1 VSATGVNSP
10 SGAAARIHARPSSS
24 PGLSPPAA
32 AYLVAVI
39 GIAALLLAPSHLSGA
54 THSDWLLFAVL
65 TACAA
70 PIQLLSVESPVH
82 QWYSPALVFFVAGA
96 LLLPPQLVALMIVLA
111 HVPDMVRGRSV
122 WHMQAFNIA
131 SWICAALIASFVCG
145 LFVDRA
151 DPGQDISRLAL
162 GGAIAAVVCVL
173 VDDALLAQMLRIARG
188 TTYRESG
195 LFAFGNLSTELGL
208 AALGVGLAAVW
219 ELAPAIVPFLLAP
232 LVVAYRALRLP
243 SMELAARLDP
253 KTDLFNAR
261 YFATAL
267 DAEIE
272 RARRFRRPLSILL
285 ADLDLLRNVNN
296 TYGHLAGDA
305 VLRGVAA
312 VMRSQLRPFDI
323 PCRFGGEEFAVVLP
337 EAGHDD
343 ALAIAERIRRAV
355 AATPFGNPTG
365 DGEIR
370 ATLSLGVATYPE
382 LETADDL
389 VHQADLALYRA
400 KALGRNRVSGQV
412 EVTGFEPDAAERAST
427 AGDPDLPAR
436 SWQPWIDVFAFAVLA
451 AALAVSIA
459 LVLARGTLAHVV
471 AVLDGRAWQI
481 GVAMIVLPLVVG
493 LWMSRSLARTRAAEE
508 EARAQKEE
516 LERRKQLAQR
526 TYLDTLAAL
535 SRSMHAGNGN
545 GRPEWLRKLSV
556 ELARTLGYRQEEL
569 EAIEIGALLHDIGK
583 SRVSER
589 ILNKPG
595 PLTAAEWEEMRRH
608 PVASDRMLS
617 ELEVHPF
624 VRQIARSTHERID
637 GQGYPDGLAGDE
649 IPLPARIVL
658 VADAFDALASD
669 RPHRPARP
677 VSEALEELRANAGT
691 QFCPTVL
698 AALESLLREGP
709 ERLQTA
715 AGTPAPS
722 RPRAGTLR
730 VP

>member
-1 VSATGVNSP
+1 MSATGVNSP
-10 SGAAARIHARPSSS
+10 SGAAVRTHARPSTNA
-24 PGLSPPAA
+24 GLSPPAA

-39 GIAALLLAPSHLSGA
+39 GTAALLLAPHQFASA
-54 THSDWLLFAVL
+54 THGDWLLFAVL

-70 PIQLLSVESPVH
+70 PIQLLSVESPAH

-111 HVPDMVRGRSV
+111 HVPDLVRGRSS
-122 WHMQAFNIA
+122 WHAQAFNIA
-131 SWICAALIASFVCG
+131 SWICAALIASLVCG
-145 LFVDRA
+145 LFVDRG
-151 DPGQDISRLAL
+151 DPGQDISMLAL
-162 GGAIAAVVCVL
+162 GGAIAAAACVL
-173 VDDALLAQMLRIARG
+173 VDDVLLAQMLRIARG

-261 YFATAL
+261 YFTTAL
-267 DAEIE
+267 EAEIE
-272 RARRFRRPLSILL
+272 RARRFGRPLSILL

-312 VMRSQLRPFDI
+312 VLRSQLRPFDI

-337 EAGHDD
+337 EAGHED
-343 ALAIAERIRRAV
+343 ALAIAERIRGAV

-365 DGEIR
+365 DGEIQ
-370 ATLSLGVATYPE
+370 ATVSVGVATHPE
-382 LETADDL
+382 FETADDL

-400 KALGRNRVSGQV
+400 KAHGRNRVSGQV
-412 EVTGFEPDAAERAST
+412 EIAASETGAAVAAST
-427 AGDPDLPAR
+427 PEESGSPAR
-436 SWQPWIDVFAFAVLA
+436 SWQPWIDVLAFAVLVS
-451 AALAVSIA
+451 ALAVSLA
-459 LVLARGTLAHVV
+459 VVLARGTLTHAV
-471 AVLDGRAWQI
+471 AIVNGHAWQ
-481 GVAMIVLPLVVG
+481 VALAFALLALVVG
-493 LWMSRSLARTRAAEE
+493 LWMSRSIARTRAAEE

-526 TYLDTLAAL
+526 TYLETLAAL
-535 SRSMHAGNGN
+535 SRSMQRGNGN
-545 GRPEWLRKLSV
+545 GRPEWVRKLSV
-556 ELARTLGYRQEEL
+556 ELARTLGYRQEDL

-583 SRVSER
+583 SRVPER

-608 PVASDRMLS
+608 PVASDSMLS
-617 ELEVHPF
+617 ELELHPF

-637 GQGYPDGLAGDE
+637 GKGYPDGLTGDE

-658 VADAFDALASD
+658 VADAFDALARD
-669 RPHRPARP
+669 RPHRPARQ

-698 AALESLLREGP
+698 AALEALLGEQPG
-709 ERLQTA
+709 RLQA
-715 AGTPAPS
+715 AAELPEPAQS
-722 RPRAGTLR
+722 A
-730 VP
+730 

>member
-1 VSATGVNSP
+1 MSATGVNSP
-10 SGAAARIHARPSSS
+10 SSAAARTHARPSTNE
-24 PGLSPPAA
+24 GLSPPAA

-39 GIAALLLAPSHLSGA
+39 GVAALLLASRHVESA
-54 THSDWLLFAVL
+54 THGDWLLFAVL

-70 PIQLLSVESPVH
+70 PIQLLSVESPAH

-111 HVPDMVRGRSV
+111 HVPDLVRGRSP
-122 WHMQAFNIA
+122 WHAQAFNIA
-131 SWICAALIASFVCG
+131 SWICAALIASLVCG
-145 LFVDRA
+145 LFVDGG

-162 GGAIAAVVCVL
+162 GGAIAAVACVL
-173 VDDALLAQMLRIARG
+173 VDDVLLAQMLRIDRG
-188 TTYRESG
+188 TTYRDSG

-261 YFATAL
+261 YFTTAL
-267 DAEIE
+267 EAEIE
-272 RARRFRRPLSILL
+272 RARRFERPLSILL
-285 ADLDLLRNVNN
+285 ADLDLLRTVNN

-312 VMRSQLRPFDI
+312 VLRSQLRPFDI

-337 EAGHDD
+337 EAGHED

-355 AATPFGNPTG
+355 VATPFRNPTG

-370 ATLSLGVATYPE
+370 ATISLGVATHPE
-382 LETADDL
+382 FETADDL

-412 EVTGFEPDAAERAST
+412 ELAASEPDTPEQVAT
-427 AGDPDLPAR
+427 AGEKPADAR
-436 SWQPWIDVFAFAVLA
+436 SWQPWVDVAAFGVLVV
-451 AALAVSIA
+451 ALAVSIGF
-459 LVLARGTLAHVV
+459 VLARGTLAHVV
-471 AVLDGRAWQI
+471 AFVDGNAWQ
-481 GVAMIVLPLVVG
+481 VALAFVVLALLVAI
-493 LWMSRSLARTRAAEE
+493 WMSRSIARTRAAEE

-526 TYLDTLAAL
+526 TYLETLAAL
-535 SRSMHAGNGN
+535 SRSMQRGSGN
-545 GRPEWLRKLSV
+545 GRPEWVRKLSV
-556 ELARTLGYRQEEL
+556 ELARTLGYRQEDL

-583 SRVSER
+583 SRVPER

-595 PLTAAEWEEMRRH
+595 PLTAAEWEEMRRQ
-608 PVASDRMLS
+608 PVASDSMLS
-617 ELEVHPF
+617 ELELHPF

-637 GQGYPDGLAGDE
+637 GTGYPDGLTGEE

-658 VADAFDALASD
+658 VADAFDALARD

-698 AALESLLREGP
+698 AALEALFGQQS
-709 ERLQTA
+709 ERLQA
-715 AGTPAPS
+715 AAEPSGPAQS
-722 RPRAGTLR
+722 A
-730 VP
+730 

>member
-1 VSATGVNSP
+1 VSATGINTP
-10 SGAAARIHARPSSS
+10 SGAAARTHGRPSKHA
-24 PGLSPPAA
+24 GLSTPAA

-39 GIAALLLAPSHLSGA
+39 GVAALLLASRQLGEA
-54 THSDWLLFAVL
+54 THGDWLLFAVL

-70 PIQLLSVESPVH
+70 PIQLLSVESPAH

-96 LLLPPQLVALMIVLA
+96 LLLPPQLIALMIILA
-111 HVPDMVRGRSV
+111 HVPDLVRGRSS
-122 WHMQAFNIA
+122 WHAQAFDIA
-131 SWICAALIASFVCG
+131 SWICAALAASLVGG
-145 LFVDRA
+145 LFFDRA

-162 GGAIAAVVCVL
+162 GGAIAAAVCVL

-188 TTYRESG
+188 TTYRDSG
-195 LFAFGNLSTELGL
+195 LFALGNLSTELGL

-219 ELAPAIVPFLLAP
+219 VLAPAIVPFLLAP

-261 YFATAL
+261 YFTTAL
-267 DAEIE
+267 EAEVE
-272 RARRFRRPLSILL
+272 RARRFGRPLSILL

-312 VMRSQLRPFDI
+312 VIRSQLRPFDI

-337 EAGHDD
+337 EAGHED
-343 ALAIAERIRRAV
+343 AMAIAERIRRAV

-365 DGEIR
+365 DEDIR
-370 ATLSLGVATYPE
+370 ATLSIGVATHPE
-382 LETADDL
+382 VETANDL

-412 EVTGFEPDAAERAST
+412 EVSGSDQAAMERA
-427 AGDPDLPAR
+427 AAADEPA
-436 SWQPWIDVFAFAVLA
+436 WQESHRQGWIDVLAFAALLVALVVSVA
-451 AALAVSIA
+451 LVVARGAIADVVDFVEGHPWQFALAMIA
-459 LVLARGTLAHVV
+459 LPLLAGVL
-471 AVLDGRAWQI
+471 
-481 GVAMIVLPLVVG
+481 
-493 LWMSRSLARTRAAEE
+493 MSRSLARTRAAEE

-516 LERRKQLAQR
+516 LERRKRIAQR

-535 SRSMHAGNGN
+535 SRSMRPVNDN
-545 GRPEWLRKLSV
+545 GRPEWIRKLSV
-556 ELARTLGYRQEEL
+556 ELARTLGYRQDDL

-583 SRVSER
+583 SRLPER

-608 PVASDRMLS
+608 PVASERMLS
-617 ELEVHPF
+617 QLELHPF
-624 VRQIARSTHERID
+624 VRQIARSSHERID
-637 GQGYPDGLAGDE
+637 GKGYPDGLVGDE

-658 VADAFDALASD
+658 VADALGALASD

-677 VSEALEELRANAGT
+677 LSEALAELRANAGT

-698 AALESLLREGP
+698 AALESLLREQPGQLKPAAGP
-709 ERLQTA
+709 E
-715 AGTPAPS
+715 PAPS
-722 RPRAGTLR
+722 A
-730 VP
+730 

>member
-1 VSATGVNSP
+1 MSATGVNSP
-10 SGAAARIHARPSSS
+10 SGAAARTHARPSTNV
-24 PGLSPPAA
+24 GLSPPAA

-39 GIAALLLAPSHLSGA
+39 GVAALLLASRNGDSA
-54 THSDWLLFAVL
+54 THGDWLLFAVL

-96 LLLPPQLVALMIVLA
+96 LLLPPPLVALMIVLA
-111 HVPDMVRGRSV
+111 HVPDLVRGRSP
-122 WHMQAFNIA
+122 WHAQAFNIA
-131 SWICAALIASFVCG
+131 SWICAALIASLVCG
-145 LFVDRA
+145 LFVGDG

-162 GGAIAAVVCVL
+162 GGAIAAAACVL
-173 VDDALLAQMLRIARG
+173 VDDVLLAQMLRIARG

-261 YFATAL
+261 YFTTAL
-267 DAEIE
+267 EAEIE
-272 RARRFRRPLSILL
+272 RARRFERPLSILL
-285 ADLDLLRNVNN
+285 ADLDLLRTVNN

-305 VLRGVAA
+305 VLRGIAA
-312 VMRSQLRPFDI
+312 VLRSQLRPFDI

-337 EAGHDD
+337 EAGHED

-355 AATPFGNPTG
+355 AATPFRNPTG

-370 ATLSLGVATYPE
+370 ATISIGVATHPE
-382 LETADDL
+382 FETADDL

-412 EVTGFEPDAAERAST
+412 ELAASELDTPEPVAT
-427 AGDPDLPAR
+427 AGEKPAGHAR
-436 SWQPWIDVFAFAVLA
+436 HWQPWVDVAAFAVLVV
-451 AALAVSIA
+451 ALAVSLG
-459 LVLARGTLAHVV
+459 LVLARGTLTHVV
-471 AVLDGRAWQI
+471 AFVDGNAWQ
-481 GVAMIVLPLVVG
+481 VALVFVVLALLVG
-493 LWMSRSLARTRAAEE
+493 IWMSRSIARTRAAEE

-526 TYLDTLAAL
+526 TYLETLAAL
-535 SRSMHAGNGN
+535 SRSMQRGNGN
-545 GRPEWLRKLSV
+545 GRPEWVRKLSV
-556 ELARTLGYRQEEL
+556 ELARTLGYRQEDL

-583 SRVSER
+583 SRVPER

-595 PLTAAEWEEMRRH
+595 PLTAAEWEELRGH
-608 PVASDRMLS
+608 PVASDSMLS
-617 ELEVHPF
+617 ELELHPF

-637 GQGYPDGLAGDE
+637 GKGYPDGLTGEE

-658 VADAFDALASD
+658 VADAFDALARD

-698 AALESLLREGP
+698 AALEALLGHQP
-709 ERLQTA
+709 ERLQA
-715 AGTPAPS
+715 AAELPGPAQS
-722 RPRAGTLR
+722 A
-730 VP
+730 

>member
-1 VSATGVNSP
+1 VSATGINSP
-10 SGAAARIHARPSSS
+10 SGAAARTHARPSTNA
-24 PGLSPPAA
+24 GLSPPAA

-39 GIAALLLAPSHLSGA
+39 GTAALLLAPHHVASASHG
-54 THSDWLLFAVL
+54 DWLLFAVL

-111 HVPDMVRGRSV
+111 HVPDLVRGRSP
-122 WHMQAFNIA
+122 WHAQAFNIA
-131 SWICAALIASFVCG
+131 SWICAALIASLVCG
-145 LFVDRA
+145 LFVDRG

-162 GGAIAAVVCVL
+162 GGAIAAASFVL
-173 VDDALLAQMLRIARG
+173 VDDVLLAQMLRIARG

-219 ELAPAIVPFLLAP
+219 ELAPAIAPFLLAP

-261 YFATAL
+261 YFTTAL
-267 DAEIE
+267 EAEIE
-272 RARRFRRPLSILL
+272 RARRFGRPLSILL
-285 ADLDLLRNVNN
+285 ADLDLLRSVNN

-312 VMRSQLRPFDI
+312 VLRSQLRPFDI

-337 EAGHDD
+337 EAGRED

-355 AATPFGNPTG
+355 AATSFRNPTG
-365 DGEIR
+365 DGEIG
-370 ATLSLGVATYPE
+370 ATVSLGVATYPE
-382 LETADDL
+382 VETADDL

-412 EVTGFEPDAAERAST
+412 ELVASEPDAPEHVATDGEE
-427 AGDPDLPAR
+427 PAR
-436 SWQPWIDVFAFAVLA
+436 HARDWQPWSDVAAFAALVV
-451 AALAVSIA
+451 ALAVSLG
-459 LVLARGTLAHVV
+459 LVVARGTLAHVV
-471 AVLDGRAWQI
+471 AFVDGHAWQVALAFAMLTLLV
-481 GVAMIVLPLVVG
+481 GV
-493 LWMSRSLARTRAAEE
+493 WMSRSIARTRTAEE

-526 TYLDTLAAL
+526 TYLETLAAL
-535 SRSMHAGNGN
+535 SRSMHRGNGN
-545 GRPEWLRKLSV
+545 GRPEWVRKLSV
-556 ELARTLGYRQEEL
+556 ELARTLGYRQEDL

-583 SRVSER
+583 SRVPER

-595 PLTAAEWEEMRRH
+595 PLTAAEWEEMRSQ

-617 ELEVHPF
+617 ELELHPF

-637 GQGYPDGLAGDE
+637 GKGYPDGLTGDE

-658 VADAFDALASD
+658 VADAFDALARD

-698 AALESLLREGP
+698 AALEALLNEQP
-709 ERLQTA
+709 ERLQA
-715 AGTPAPS
+715 ATELPEPAKS
-722 RPRAGTLR
+722 T
-730 VP
+730 

>member
-1 VSATGVNSP
+1 VRATGVNSP
-10 SGAAARIHARPSSS
+10 SGAAVRTHARPSTNAE
-24 PGLSPPAA
+24 LSPPAA

-39 GIAALLLAPSHLSGA
+39 GTAALLLAPHHFASA
-54 THSDWLLFAVL
+54 THGDWLLFAVL

-70 PIQLLSVESPVH
+70 PIQLLSVESPAH

-111 HVPDMVRGRSV
+111 HVPDLVRGRSP
-122 WHMQAFNIA
+122 WHVQAFNIA
-131 SWICAALIASFVCG
+131 SWICAALIASLVCG
-145 LFVDRA
+145 LFVDRG

-162 GGAIAAVVCVL
+162 GGAIAAATCVL
-173 VDDALLAQMLRIARG
+173 VDDVLLAQMLRIARG

-267 DAEIE
+267 EAEIE
-272 RARRFRRPLSILL
+272 RARRFGRPLSILL

-312 VMRSQLRPFDI
+312 VLRSQLRPFDI

-337 EAGHDD
+337 EAGHED
-343 ALAIAERIRRAV
+343 ALAIAERIRGAV

-365 DGEIR
+365 DGEIQ
-370 ATLSLGVATYPE
+370 ATVSVGVATHPE
-382 LETADDL
+382 FETADDL
-389 VHQADLALYRA
+389 VQQADLALYRA
-400 KALGRNRVSGQV
+400 KAHGRNRVSGQV
-412 EVTGFEPDAAERAST
+412 EIAAAETSAAVAAST
-427 AGDPDLPAR
+427 PGESGPPAR
-436 SWQPWIDVFAFAVLA
+436 SWQPWIDVLAFAVLV
-451 AALAVSIA
+451 AALAVSLA
-459 LVLARGTLAHVV
+459 VVLARGTLTQVV
-471 AVLDGRAWQI
+471 AILNGHAWQ
-481 GVAMIVLPLVVG
+481 VALAFALLAPLVG
-493 LWMSRSLARTRAAEE
+493 LWMGRSIARTRAAEE

-526 TYLDTLAAL
+526 TYLETLAAL
-535 SRSMHAGNGN
+535 SRSMQRGNGN
-545 GRPEWLRKLSV
+545 GHPEWVRNLSV
-556 ELARTLGYRQEEL
+556 ELARTLGYRQEDL
-569 EAIEIGALLHDIGK
+569 EAIEIGALLHDISK
-583 SRVSER
+583 SRVPER

-595 PLTAAEWEEMRRH
+595 PLTAAEWEEMRSQ
-608 PVASDRMLS
+608 PVASDSMLS
-617 ELEVHPF
+617 ELELHPF

-637 GQGYPDGLAGDE
+637 GKGYPDGLTGDE

-658 VADAFDALASD
+658 VADAFDALARD

-677 VSEALEELRANAGT
+677 VAEALEELRANAGT

-698 AALESLLREGP
+698 AALEALLGEQPG
-709 ERLQTA
+709 RL
-715 AGTPAPS
+715 PADAELSEPAQS
-722 RPRAGTLR
+722 A
-730 VP
+730 

>member
-1 VSATGVNSP
+1 VNATGVNSP
-10 SGAAARIHARPSSS
+10 GGASARTHARPSTN

-39 GIAALLLAPSHLSGA
+39 GIAALLLAPGHLGDA
-54 THSDWLLFAVL
+54 THADWLLFAVL

-82 QWYSPALVFFVAGA
+82 QWYSPALVVFVAGA

-111 HVPDMVRGRSV
+111 HIPDLVRGRSS
-122 WHMQAFNIA
+122 WHAQVFNIA
-131 SWICAALIASFVCG
+131 SWTCAVLTASLVCG

-162 GGAIAAVVCVL
+162 GGAIAAAVCVL
-173 VDDALLAQMLRIARG
+173 VDDLLLAQMLRIARG
-188 TTYRESG
+188 TTFRDSG

-208 AALGVGLAAVW
+208 AALGVGFAAVW
-219 ELAPAIVPFLLAP
+219 ELAPAIVPFMLAP

-243 SMELAARLDP
+243 GMELAARLDP

-261 YFATAL
+261 YFASAL
-267 DAEIE
+267 EAELE
-272 RARRFRRPLSILL
+272 RARRFGRPLSILL
-285 ADLDLLRNVNN
+285 ADLDLLRHVNN

-337 EAGHDD
+337 EAGHED

-355 AATPFGNPTG
+355 EATPFRNPTG

-370 ATLSLGVATYPE
+370 ATLSLGVTTYPE
-382 LETADDL
+382 FDTADDL

-412 EVTGFEPDAAERAST
+412 EVSTSEPDVPDTSS
-427 AGDPDLPAR
+427 AGEPGPAAR
-436 SWQPWIDVFAFAVLA
+436 SWQPWIDVLAFAVLV
-451 AALAVSIA
+451 AALAVGLA
-459 LVLARGTLAHVV
+459 LVVARGTLEYVV
-471 AVLDGRAWQI
+471 EVVDGRAWQI
-481 GVAMIVLPLVVG
+481 GLAMIVLPLLVG

-526 TYLDTLAAL
+526 TYLETLAAL
-535 SRSMHAGNGN
+535 SRSTRLGNGN

-556 ELARTLGYRQEEL
+556 ELARALGYRHEDL
-569 EAIEIGALLHDIGK
+569 EAIEIGALLHHIGK

-595 PLTAAEWEEMRRH
+595 PLTAAESEEMRRH
-608 PVASDRMLS
+608 PVASDSMLS
-617 ELEVHPF
+617 DLELHPF

-637 GQGYPDGLAGDE
+637 GKGYPDGLAGDE

-698 AALESLLREGP
+698 AALESLLRDQPGRLHAAVECP
-709 ERLQTA
+709 ES
-715 AGTPAPS
+715 APS
-722 RPRAGTLR
+722 A
-730 VP
+730 

>member
-10 SGAAARIHARPSSS
+10 DGAAARTFGRPSTN

-39 GIAALLLAPSHLSGA
+39 GLAALLLAPRHIGDA
-54 THSDWLLFAVL
+54 TQGDWLLFAVL

-70 PIQLLSVESPVH
+70 PIQLLSVESPAH

-111 HVPDMVRGRSV
+111 HVPDLVRGRSS
-122 WHMQAFNIA
+122 WHAQAFDIA
-131 SWICAALIASFVCG
+131 SWICAALIASLVCG
-145 LFVDRA
+145 LFVDGA
-151 DPGQDISRLAL
+151 DPGKDISRLAL
-162 GGAIAAVVCVL
+162 GGAIAAAVCVL
-173 VDDALLAQMLRIARG
+173 VDDGLLAQMLRIARG

-261 YFATAL
+261 YFTTAL
-267 DAEIE
+267 DAEVE
-272 RARRFRRPLSILL
+272 RARRFGRPLSILL
-285 ADLDLLRNVNN
+285 ADLDLLRDVNN

-305 VLRGVAA
+305 VLRGVAG

-337 EAGHDD
+337 EAGHED

-355 AATPFGNPTG
+355 AATPFGTPTG
-365 DGEIR
+365 DEEIR
-370 ATLSLGVATYPE
+370 ATLSIGVATYPE
-382 LETADDL
+382 FETANDL
-389 VHQADLALYRA
+389 VHQADLALYRG

-412 EVTGFEPDAAERAST
+412 EVSAPAPDSAKGTST
-427 AGDPDLPAR
+427 AGEQGRPGR
-436 SWQPWIDVFAFAVLA
+436 RGQPWTDVLA
-451 AALAVSIA
+451 SAALVVA
-459 LVLARGTLAHVV
+459 LVVSFALVIARGTLAQV
-471 AVLDGRAWQI
+471 AGFIDGHAWQ
-481 GVAMIVLPLVVG
+481 VALAMIALPLLVG
-493 LWMSRSLARTRAAEE
+493 FWMSRSLARTRAAEE
-508 EARAQKEE
+508 EARAQKKE
-516 LERRKQLAQR
+516 LESRKRIAQR
-526 TYLDTLAAL
+526 TYLETLAVL
-535 SRSMHAGNGN
+535 SRSMQPESGSD
-545 GRPEWLRKLSV
+545 RPEWIRKLSV
-556 ELARTLGYRQEEL
+556 ELARTLGYRQEDL

-583 SRVSER
+583 SRVPDR
-589 ILNKPG
+589 ILQKPG
-595 PLTAAEWEEMRRH
+595 PLTAAEWEEIRQH
-608 PVASDRMLS
+608 PVASDSLLS
-617 ELEVHPF
+617 QLELHPF
-624 VRQIARSTHERID
+624 VRQIARSAHERVD
-637 GQGYPDGLAGDE
+637 GEGYPDGLAGDE

-658 VADAFDALASD
+658 VADAFGALASD

-677 VSEALEELRANAGT
+677 VAEALAELRAHAGT

-698 AALESLLREGP
+698 AALEAVLREQP
-709 ERLQTA
+709 ERLLD
-715 AGTPAPS
+715 AGCPEPAPS
-722 RPRAGTLR
+722 G
-730 VP
+730 

>member
-1 VSATGVNSP
+1 
-10 SGAAARIHARPSSS
+10 
-24 PGLSPPAA
+24 
-32 AYLVAVI
+32 
-39 GIAALLLAPSHLSGA
+39 
-54 THSDWLLFAVL
+54 
-65 TACAA
+65 
-70 PIQLLSVESPVH
+70 
-82 QWYSPALVFFVAGA
+82 
-96 LLLPPQLVALMIVLA
+96 
-111 HVPDMVRGRSV
+111 
-122 WHMQAFNIA
+122 
-131 SWICAALIASFVCG
+131 
-145 LFVDRA
+145 
-151 DPGQDISRLAL
+151 
-162 GGAIAAVVCVL
+162 
-173 VDDALLAQMLRIARG
+173 
-188 TTYRESG
+188 
-195 LFAFGNLSTELGL
+195 
-208 AALGVGLAAVW
+208 
-219 ELAPAIVPFLLAP
+219 
-232 LVVAYRALRLP
+232 
-243 SMELAARLDP
+243 
-253 KTDLFNAR
+253 
-261 YFATAL
+261 
-267 DAEIE
+267 
-272 RARRFRRPLSILL
+272 
-285 ADLDLLRNVNN
+285 
-296 TYGHLAGDA
+296 
-305 VLRGVAA
+305 
-312 VMRSQLRPFDI
+312 
-323 PCRFGGEEFAVVLP
+323 
-337 EAGHDD
+337 
-343 ALAIAERIRRAV
+343 
-355 AATPFGNPTG
+355 
-365 DGEIR
+365 
-370 ATLSLGVATYPE
+370 
-382 LETADDL
+382 
-389 VHQADLALYRA
+389 
-400 KALGRNRVSGQV
+400 
-412 EVTGFEPDAAERAST
+412 
-427 AGDPDLPAR
+427 
-436 SWQPWIDVFAFAVLA
+436 
-451 AALAVSIA
+451 
-459 LVLARGTLAHVV
+459 
-471 AVLDGRAWQI
+471 
-481 GVAMIVLPLVVG
+481 
-493 LWMSRSLARTRAAEE
+493 MSRSLARTRAAEE

-556 ELARTLGYRQEEL
+556 ELARTLGYRQEDL

-698 AALESLLREGP
+698 AALESLLRVGP

>member
-10 SGAAARIHARPSSS
+10 GGAAARTHARPSTN
-24 PGLSPPAA
+24 PGLNPPAA

-39 GIAALLLAPSHLSGA
+39 GTAALLLAPRHLTSA
-54 THSDWLLFAVL
+54 THDDWLLFAVL

-70 PIQLLSVESPVH
+70 PIQLLSVESPAH

-96 LLLPPQLVALMIVLA
+96 LLLPPQLIALMIVLA
-111 HVPDMVRGRSV
+111 HVPDMVRGRSL
-122 WHMQAFNIA
+122 WHAQAFNIA
-131 SWICAALIASFVCG
+131 SWICAALIASMVCG
-145 LFVDRA
+145 LFVDRN
-151 DPGQDISRLAL
+151 DPGQDISWLAL
-162 GGAIAAVVCVL
+162 GGAIAAVACVL
-173 VDDALLAQMLRIARG
+173 VDDVLLAQMLRIARG

-261 YFATAL
+261 YFSSAL
-267 DAEIE
+267 EAEIE
-272 RARRFRRPLSILL
+272 RARRFGRPLSILL

-312 VMRSQLRPFDI
+312 VLRTQLRPFDI

-337 EAGHDD
+337 EAGHED
-343 ALAIAERIRRAV
+343 ALAIAERVRRAI

-370 ATLSLGVATYPE
+370 ATVSLGVATHPE
-382 LETADDL
+382 FETADEL

-412 EVTGFEPDAAERAST
+412 EVAASEPDTADGAPITADETGEASS
-427 AGDPDLPAR
+427 P
-436 SWQPWIDVFAFAVLA
+436 WQPWIDVIAFAVLI
-451 AALAVSIA
+451 AALAVSVT
-459 LVLARGTLAHVV
+459 LVLARGTIGQAVAFVDGHV
-471 AVLDGRAWQI
+471 WQI
-481 GVAMIVLPLVVG
+481 GLVLVAIPLVVG
-493 LWMSRSLARTRAAEE
+493 LWMGRSLARTRASEE
-508 EARAQKEE
+508 EANAQKEE
-516 LERRKQLAQR
+516 LERRKLVAQR
-526 TYLDTLAAL
+526 TYLETLAAL
-535 SRSMHAGNGN
+535 SRSMQRGDGTD
-545 GRPEWLRKLSV
+545 RPEWVRRLSV
-556 ELARTLGYRQEEL
+556 ELARTLGYRQEDL

-583 SRVSER
+583 SRVPER

-595 PLTAAEWEEMRRH
+595 PLTAAEWEEMRRQ
-608 PVASDRMLS
+608 PVASDSMLA
-617 ELEVHPF
+617 ELELHPF
-624 VRQIARSTHERID
+624 VRQIARHTHERID
-637 GQGYPDGLAGDE
+637 GTGYPDGLAGEE

-658 VADAFDALASD
+658 VADAFDALARD

-677 VSEALEELRANAGT
+677 VSEALDELRANAGT

-698 AALESLLREGP
+698 AALESLLREQP
-709 ERLQTA
+709 ERLHPA
-715 AGTPAPS
+715 AEPAPS
-722 RPRAGTLR
+722 A
-730 VP
+730 

>member
-1 VSATGVNSP
+1 
-10 SGAAARIHARPSSS
+10 
-24 PGLSPPAA
+24 
-32 AYLVAVI
+32 VI
-39 GIAALLLAPSHLSGA
+39 GLAALLLAPRHLGDA
-54 THSDWLLFAVL
+54 THADWLLFAVL

-70 PIQLLSVESPVH
+70 PIQLLSVESPAH

-96 LLLPPQLVALMIVLA
+96 LLLPPQLTALMIVLA
-111 HVPDMVRGRSV
+111 HVPDLVRGRSS
-122 WHMQAFNIA
+122 WHAQAFDIA
-131 SWICAALIASFVCG
+131 SWTCAALIASLVCG

-151 DPGQDISRLAL
+151 DLGQDISRLAL
-162 GGAIAAVVCVL
+162 GGAIAAAACVL
-173 VDDALLAQMLRIARG
+173 VDDLLLAQMLRIARG

-261 YFATAL
+261 YFGTAL
-267 DAEIE
+267 EAEVE
-272 RARRFRRPLSILL
+272 RARRFGRPLSILL

-312 VMRSQLRPFDI
+312 VIRSQLRPFDI

-337 EAGHDD
+337 EAGHED

-365 DGEIR
+365 DDDIH
-370 ATLSLGVATYPE
+370 ATLSIGVATYPE
-382 LETADDL
+382 FETANDL
-389 VHQADLALYRA
+389 VHQADLALYRG

-412 EVTGFEPDAAERAST
+412 DGPGLDPAAPQHAASVDQPTGRTGERQ
-427 AGDPDLPAR
+427 R
-436 SWQPWIDVFAFAVLA
+436 WIDVLAFVALV
-451 AALAVSIA
+451 AALVVSIG
-459 LVLARGTLAHVV
+459 LVVARGTLAQAIAFVDGHTWQFALATVV
-471 AVLDGRAWQI
+471 LLLVAGAW
-481 GVAMIVLPLVVG
+481 MR
-493 LWMSRSLARTRAAEE
+493 RSLARTRAAEE
-508 EARAQKEE
+508 KARAEKDEV
-516 LERRKQLAQR
+516 ERRKRLAQH
-526 TYLDTLAAL
+526 TYLETLAAL
-535 SRSMHAGNGN
+535 SRSMRPGDAG
-545 GRPEWLRKLSV
+545 GRPEWIRKLSV
-556 ELARTLGYRQEEL
+556 ELARTLGYRQEDL

-589 ILNKPG
+589 IVNKPG
-595 PLTAAEWEEMRRH
+595 PLTAAEWEELRRL
-608 PVASDRMLS
+608 PVASDTMLS
-617 ELEVHPF
+617 QLELHPF
-624 VRQIARSTHERID
+624 VRQIARSSHERID
-637 GQGYPDGLAGDE
+637 GKGYPDGLAGDE

-658 VADAFDALASD
+658 VADAFGALASG

-677 VSEALEELRANAGT
+677 VSEALDELRANAGT

-698 AALESLLREGP
+698 AALEAVLREQH
-709 ERLQTA
+709 ERQPL
-715 AGTPAPS
+715 AGGFLEPAPS
-722 RPRAGTLR
+722 T
-730 VP
+730 

>member
-10 SGAAARIHARPSSS
+10 GGAAARTHVRPSKN
-24 PGLSPPAA
+24 PGLGPPAA

-39 GIAALLLAPSHLSGA
+39 GVAALLLAPRHLGEA
-54 THSDWLLFAVL
+54 THGDWLLFAVL

-70 PIQLLSVESPVH
+70 PIQLLSVESPAH

-96 LLLPPQLVALMIVLA
+96 LLLPPQLIALMIVLA
-111 HVPDMVRGRSV
+111 HVPDLVRGRSS
-122 WHMQAFNIA
+122 WHAQVFDIA
-131 SWICAALIASFVCG
+131 SWICAALTASLVCG
-145 LFVDRA
+145 LFIDRA

-162 GGAIAAVVCVL
+162 GGAIAAAVCVL
-173 VDDALLAQMLRIARG
+173 IDDVLLAQMLRIARG
-188 TTYRESG
+188 TAYRDSG

-267 DAEIE
+267 DAEVE
-272 RARRFRRPLSILL
+272 RGRRFGRPLSILL

-312 VMRSQLRPFDI
+312 VIRSQLRPFDI

-337 EAGHDD
+337 EAGHED
-343 ALAIAERIRRAV
+343 ALAIAERIRGAV

-365 DGEIR
+365 DEDIR
-370 ATLSLGVATYPE
+370 ATLSIGVATYPE
-382 LETADDL
+382 FETATDL
-389 VHQADLALYRA
+389 VHQADLALYRG

-412 EVTGFEPDAAERAST
+412 DVSGSEPAAAQRAPAVDEP
-427 AGDPDLPAR
+427 AGQR
-436 SWQPWIDVFAFAVLA
+436 GNRQRWIDVLAFV
-451 AALAVSIA
+451 ALVVALVVSIA
-459 LVLARGTLAHVV
+459 LVVTRGAIAD
-471 AVLDGRAWQI
+471 AVEFVDGHPWQFAL
-481 GVAMIVLPLVVG
+481 AMIALPLLVG
-493 LWMSRSLARTRAAEE
+493 LWMRRSLARTRAAEE
-508 EARAQKEE
+508 QARAEKEE
-516 LERRKQLAQR
+516 LERRKRVAQR
-526 TYLDTLAAL
+526 TYLETLAAL
-535 SRSMHAGNGN
+535 SRSMQPGSGNS
-545 GRPEWLRKLSV
+545 RPEWIRKLSV
-556 ELARTLGYRQEEL
+556 ELARTLGYRLEDL
-569 EAIEIGALLHDIGK
+569 EAIEVGTLLHDIGK
-583 SRVSER
+583 SRLPER

-608 PVASDRMLS
+608 PVASDSMLS
-617 ELEVHPF
+617 QLELHPF
-624 VRQIARSTHERID
+624 VRQIARSSHERID
-637 GQGYPDGLAGDE
+637 GKGYPDGLAGDE

-658 VADAFDALASD
+658 VADAFGALASD

-677 VSEALEELRANAGT
+677 VSEALAELRANAGT

-698 AALESLLREGP
+698 AALESLLREQP
-709 ERLQTA
+709 ERLQSDS
-715 AGTPAPS
+715 GCPDPAPS
-722 RPRAGTLR
+722 T
-730 VP
+730 

>member
-1 VSATGVNSP
+1 MSATGVNSP
-10 SGAAARIHARPSSS
+10 SGAAARARARPSANLA
-24 PGLSPPAA
+24 LSPPAA
-32 AYLVAVI
+32 AYLVVVI
-39 GIAALLLAPSHLSGA
+39 GIAALLLAPRHLASA
-54 THSDWLLFAVL
+54 THGDWLLFGVL

-70 PIQLLSVESPVH
+70 PIQLLSVESPAH

-96 LLLPPQLVALMIVLA
+96 LLLPPHLVALMIVLA
-111 HVPDMVRGRSV
+111 HVPDLLRGRSP
-122 WHMQAFNIA
+122 WHAQAFNIA
-131 SWICAALIASFVCG
+131 SWVCAALIASLICD
-145 LFVDRA
+145 LFVDRT
-151 DPGQDISRLAL
+151 DPGGDISRLAL
-162 GGAIAAVVCVL
+162 GGAIAAAACVL
-173 VDDALLAQMLRIARG
+173 VDDLLLAQMLRIGRG

-267 DAEIE
+267 EAEIE
-272 RARRFRRPLSILL
+272 RARRFGRPLSILL

-312 VMRSQLRPFDI
+312 VLRSQLRPFDI

-370 ATLSLGVATYPE
+370 ATVSIGVATHPE
-382 LETADDL
+382 FETADDL

-400 KALGRNRVSGQV
+400 KALGRNGVSGQV
-412 EVTGFEPDAAERAST
+412 EVTASEPGAAEGPST
-427 AGDPDLPAR
+427 SGEPGTPER
-436 SWQPWIDVFAFAVLA
+436 TWQPWIDVFAFAVLV
-451 AALAVSIA
+451 AALAVSVG

-471 AVLDGRAWQI
+471 DGRAWQLGLAI
-481 GVAMIVLPLVVG
+481 GVLPVLVG
-493 LWMSRSLARTRAAEE
+493 LWMSRSLARSRAAEE
-508 EARAQKEE
+508 RARAQAEE
-516 LERRKQLAQR
+516 LERRKRLAQR
-526 TYLDTLAAL
+526 TYLETLAAL
-535 SRSMHAGNGN
+535 SRSIQGSNAR
-545 GRPEWLRKLSV
+545 GRPRWVRKLSV
-556 ELARTLGYRQEEL
+556 ELARTLGYRQEDL

-583 SRVSER
+583 SRVPEQ

-595 PLTAAEWEEMRRH
+595 PLTAAELAEMRRH
-608 PVASDRMLS
+608 PVASDSMLS
-617 ELEVHPF
+617 DLELHPF

-637 GQGYPDGLAGDE
+637 GKGYPDGLAGDE

-669 RPHRPARP
+669 RPHRPGRP
-677 VSEALEELRANAGT
+677 VSEALQELRANAGT

-698 AALESLLREGP
+698 AALESLLREQP
-709 ERLQTA
+709 ERLQA
-715 AGTPAPS
+715 AAEIAGPAPS
-722 RPRAGTLR
+722 T
-730 VP
+730 

>member
-1 VSATGVNSP
+1 VSATGVNTP
-10 SGAAARIHARPSSS
+10 GGAAARMHARPSAN

-39 GIAALLLAPSHLSGA
+39 GTAALLLAPRQLTGV
-54 THSDWLLFAVL
+54 THGDWLLFAVL

-111 HVPDMVRGRSV
+111 YVPDMVRGRSP
-122 WHMQAFNIA
+122 WHAQAFNIA
-131 SWICAALIASFVCG
+131 SWICAALIASFVCD
-145 LFVDRA
+145 LFVDRT
-151 DPGQDISRLAL
+151 DPGHDISRLAL
-162 GGAIAAVVCVL
+162 GGAIAAAVCVL
-173 VDDALLAQMLRIARG
+173 VDDVLLAQMLRIARG

-261 YFATAL
+261 YFSSAL

-272 RARRFRRPLSILL
+272 RARRFDRPLSILL
-285 ADLDLLRNVNN
+285 ADLDLLRSVNN

-312 VMRSQLRPFDI
+312 VLRSQLRPFDI

-337 EAGHDD
+337 EAGHED

-365 DGEIR
+365 DDEIR
-370 ATLSLGVATYPE
+370 ATVSLGVATHPE
-382 LETADDL
+382 FETANDL

-412 EVTGFEPDAAERAST
+412 EVAASSPDAAEGAPVAGGETAEASS
-427 AGDPDLPAR
+427 
-436 SWQPWIDVFAFAVLA
+436 SWEPWTDVLAFAVLI
-451 AALAVSIA
+451 AALAVSLA
-459 LVLARGTLAHVV
+459 LVLARGTLGQVV
-471 AVLDGRAWQI
+471 AFVDGRAWQV
-481 GVAMIVLPLVVG
+481 GLVMIAFPLLVG
-493 LWMSRSLARTRAAEE
+493 LWMSRSLARTRASEG

-516 LERRKQLAQR
+516 LERRKQVAQR
-526 TYLDTLAAL
+526 TYLETLAAL
-535 SRSMHAGNGN
+535 SRSMQRGNAN
-545 GRPEWLRKLSV
+545 GRPEWVRRLSV
-556 ELARTLGYRQEEL
+556 ELARTLGYRQEDL

-583 SRVSER
+583 SRVPER

-595 PLTAAEWEEMRRH
+595 PLTAAEWEEMRRQ
-608 PVASDRMLS
+608 PVASDTMLS
-617 ELEVHPF
+617 DLELHPF
-624 VRQIARSTHERID
+624 VRQIARSTHERMD
-637 GQGYPDGLAGDE
+637 GTGYPDGLAGE
-649 IPLPARIVL
+649 QIPLPARIVL

-677 VSEALEELRANAGT
+677 FSEALDELRANAGT

-698 AALESLLREGP
+698 AALESLLREQP
-709 ERLQTA
+709 ERL
-715 AGTPAPS
+715 TPVECPS
-722 RPRAGTLR
+722 AQ
-730 VP
+730 V